1 LNLHGQHPTGK
12 QGFLSSIYR
21 TEKGFV
27 ILIGHI
33 TMTACM
39 YIGKLLA
46 YKTTYRYK

>member
-1 LNLHGQHPTGK
+1 LKFHGQHPTGM

-27 ILIGHI
+27 ILISHI

-39 YIGKLLA
+39 YRWTLA